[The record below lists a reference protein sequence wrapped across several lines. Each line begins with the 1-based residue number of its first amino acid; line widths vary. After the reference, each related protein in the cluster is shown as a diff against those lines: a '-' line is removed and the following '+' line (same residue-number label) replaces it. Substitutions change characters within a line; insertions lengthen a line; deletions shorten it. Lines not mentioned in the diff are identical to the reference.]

1 MLKNRL
7 SEIDGSLKQKYETE
21 RSKNADLAAEVD
33 KWRNRYQASEKSKIK
48 EVEDMRIM
56 MESQRKS
63 MIDRELREL
72 TVRFATERSNLENE
86 IRKYRDQLEN
96 RYHEIEDYKQKCQRY
111 EILVMELRNNENLII
126 DSEKKLN
133 MLNQELMRLNE
144 ILKDKEEENQ
154 AFRQR
159 EQKLNNKLKEQ
170 KEWEYEYNQAK
181 AGYDAK
187 AKEAEDWRIRA
198 SRLEEEVLKAK
209 DLEHYKDELASKL
222 KLTMN
227 EVERLHSNINARR
240 DEMENYKRLLT
251 ERDAELS
258 RYKNLENE
266 IKSYESKINYSK
278 IENDRINGILKS
290 RMAEIEDWKER
301 TKKLEAALSSYS
313 RLEMDKKAADDRHQQ
328 QVKQNEEMKYY
339 VSKLEN
345 DINGYR
351 KNEGLLKDLEKNNAM
366 LTKEIERLNGNLK
379 NQAGELNDFRV
390 RYSKIESS
398 LNEYKNIEEKL
409 RDYQNKIAL
418 LTTEME
424 RLNDLLKD
432 RNKEISQLEN
442 EKLEIY
448 QQISYYKNYESKIGE
463 KDQIIAK
470 NNETI
475 NALKR
480 DIENW
485 QIKTRDADTK
495 ARELEN
501 TLFRASQ
508 EKEKLGSMIKLKN
521 SEYEELRGQYSR
533 LEPEMRRKN
542 ELEIAFQEQQVPP
555 HPLRTRSWAACRTST
570 ATSAN

>member
-1 MLKNRL
+1 
-7 SEIDGSLKQKYETE
+7 
-21 RSKNADLAAEVD
+21 
-33 KWRNRYQASEKSKIK
+33 
-48 EVEDMRIM
+48 
-56 MESQRKS
+56 
-63 MIDRELREL
+63 
-72 TVRFATERSNLENE
+72 
-86 IRKYRDQLEN
+86 
-96 RYHEIEDYKQKCQRY
+96 
-111 EILVMELRNNENLII
+111 
-126 DSEKKLN
+126 
-133 MLNQELMRLNE
+133 
-144 ILKDKEEENQ
+144 
-154 AFRQR
+154 
-159 EQKLNNKLKEQ
+159 
-170 KEWEYEYNQAK
+170 
-181 AGYDAK
+181 
-187 AKEAEDWRIRA
+187 
-198 SRLEEEVLKAK
+198 
-209 DLEHYKDELASKL
+209 
-222 KLTMN
+222 
-227 EVERLHSNINARR
+227 
-240 DEMENYKRLLT
+240 
-251 ERDAELS
+251 
-258 RYKNLENE
+258 
-266 IKSYESKINYSK
+266 
-278 IENDRINGILKS
+278 
-290 RMAEIEDWKER
+290 MAEIEDWKER

-542 ELEIAFQEQQVPP
+542 ELEIAFQEQQVPA
-555 HPLRTRSWAACRTST
+555 HSLRTRSWAACRTST